1 MRNLKKYLVLR
12 KAILW
17 IGHPALLL
25 SCIPALLAI
34 SDPLANAELAAWL
47 FLAPALICLFHVV
60 EIATGARWVVQ
71 EHQIRDLV
79 EKGV

>member
-25 SCIPALLAI
+25 SCFPALLAI
-34 SDPLANAELAAWL
+34 SDPLANAELVAWL
-47 FLAPALICLFHVV
+47 FLAPALICLFHAA
-60 EIATGARWVVQ
+60 EIATGVRWAVH
-71 EHQIRDLV
+71 EHQVRDLV

>member
-17 IGHPALLL
+17 
-25 SCIPALLAI
+25 
-34 SDPLANAELAAWL
+34 
-47 FLAPALICLFHVV
+47 FLAPALICLFHAA
-60 EIATGARWVVQ
+60 EIATGVRRAVQ